1 MPIFISATG
10 TDVGKTFLSALIL
23 ARYGSE
29 LNLQYLKPVQTG
41 NDSDRASVQNLSGL
55 SDAYFQRELLSFPL
69 AASPHFAA
77 EQVRATIDTQRLT
90 TRLAALK
97 DSRTIIELA
106 GGVMVPLSRDFTNL
120 DLMRQIGF
128 QTILVAATGLGTINH
143 TLLSLHALKTAGVV
157 CAGVFFVGADNL
169 LFADNAR
176 TICEM
181 GAVQNLG
188 KFFLDGKKLTPEEF
202 QFRAAAFD
210 ATGKILELLA

>member
-10 TDVGKTFLSALIL
+10 TDVGKTLLSALIL

-77 EQVRATIDTQRLT
+77 EQAQTKIETQQLT
-90 TRLAALK
+90 TRLNALQG
-97 DSRTIIELA
+97 SRTIIELA

-157 CAGVFFVGADNL
+157 CAGVFFVGADNP

-181 GAVQNLG
+181 GAMQNLG
-188 KFFLDGKKLTPEEF
+188 EFFLYGKKLTPEEF

-210 ATGKILELLA
+210 AAGKIRELFA

>member
-10 TDVGKTFLSALIL
+10 TDVGKTLLSALIL

-55 SDAYFQRELLSFPL
+55 SDAYFQRELQSFPL

-77 EQVRATIDTQRLT
+77 EQAQTEIDTQLLIA
-90 TRLAALK
+90 RLAALRG
-97 DSRTIIELA
+97 SRTIMELA

-120 DLMRQIGF
+120 DLLRQVGF

-143 TLLSLHALKTAGVV
+143 TLLSLQALKTAGVV
-157 CAGVFFVGADNL
+157 CAGVFFVGADNP

-181 GAVQNLG
+181 GKVDILG
-188 KFFLDGKKLTPEEF
+188 EFFLTGKRLTSEEF
-202 QFRAAAFD
+202 QAAAANFD
-210 ATGKILELLA
+210 ALGKIRAVLA